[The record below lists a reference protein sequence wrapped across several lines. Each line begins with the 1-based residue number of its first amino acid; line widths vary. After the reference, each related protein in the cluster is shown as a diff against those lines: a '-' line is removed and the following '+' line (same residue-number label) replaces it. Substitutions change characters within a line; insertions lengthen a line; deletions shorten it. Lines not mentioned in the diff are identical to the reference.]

1 MLLKSCLGDVMNEI
15 KKYAVKV
22 GLGIVIDVMKDAIT
36 LERIKEAREWLINA
50 GDDIADLT
58 ITQLDDKAWEIFAEK
73 VLTPENWAVFGSQAI
88 DWMIEFVK
96 DSTTTIDD
104 TYALPLLLMIK
115 KVMSMEDAN
124 E

>member
-1 MLLKSCLGDVMNEI
+1 MNEI